1 MSSLHQISGAPED
14 IRLPVLERLT
24 AGAYLYAD
32 RNPDSLG
39 QIAKAI
45 NDLFNWFRPTLIHD
59 RPRGNYWTAG
69 TSSTLVGQYRV
80 PMWHSGVGGNTAR
93 QDVTSR
99 VVTKGDVAAVVD
111 VWTTVK
117 SSQGDHKGHV
127 TRSGVV
133 FGEASDTWSIHDGD
147 DFVEVDVEMA
157 IRTGGTLAEC
167 SHYRLDWEPRT
178 DFLLSVDSSGKYGGL
193 RANPFLPC
201 DASHLRT
208 NYAAGSVERVRRMLV
223 DVQELLLRRTPQ
235 MITTWSDLANPLS
248 SSGGASNELVRL
260 ETIHPPFVNYVE
272 VHMLCQG
279 EYRVKIGPWIHE
291 FSNDASSPSWRSFLI
306 PVNEE
311 TESEFTVRQ
320 FRVFRT
326 DGFQGDSIQSLCAWW
341 RFLP

>member
-1 MSSLHQISGAPED
+1 MPFTGHQISGAPED

-80 PMWHSGVGGNTAR
+80 PMWHSGVGGDSDR
-93 QDVTSR
+93 QGVEMKA
-99 VVTKGDVAAVVD
+99 VLKGNSGSSAVD
-111 VWTTVK
+111 VYADVK
-117 SSQGDHKGHV
+117 TNVGIQTGHAS
-127 TRSGVV
+127 RISLA
-133 FGEASDTWSIHDGD
+133 FGEATDAWKIHDGD
-147 DFVEVDVEMA
+147 DFVEVDVRLS
-157 IRTGGTLAEC
+157 IREGGTLAEC
-167 SHYRLDWEPRT
+167 REFRIDWSPRT
-178 DFLLSVDSSGKYGGL
+178 DHLLAVDSSGKYGGL

-235 MITTWSDLANPLS
+235 MITTWSDLANPLF

-291 FSNDASSPSWRSFLI
+291 FSNDDWLWRSFLI

-311 TESEFTVRQ
+311 TEPEFTVRQ
-320 FRVFRT
+320 FRIFRT
-326 DGFQGDSIQSLCAWW
+326 DGVSEDSIKSLCAWW
-341 RFLP
+341 RSLP